1 MQENNFITMTHNTLT
16 KNDRREF
23 LRKTFSSCA
32 FCCFAAPILLGSD
45 KKLHSIASNQ
55 QHKFQMDS
63 GMTMQQ
69 VYNFAFKENYIPAM
83 KNLMMQIGKEKFLE
97 MLKKSS
103 EMVYEGDEDTY
114 FKNKERTLKTWSD
127 FSKKLMKDWD
137 NSLTGEILTDT
148 ENVLEIKYTECLYA
162 KTFREA
168 DAGDI
173 GYVALCYQDYPWTKQ
188 FNPNLKLIREK
199 TLMQGDDCCHF
210 KWTMET

>member
-1 MQENNFITMTHNTLT
+1 MKDNALI

-32 FCCFAAPILLGSD
+32 FCCFASPIAFGSD
-45 KKLHSIASNQ
+45 ENNPISLIQK
-55 QHKFQMDS
+55 HKFESDS

-69 VYNFAFKENYIPAM
+69 VFNFAFRGNYIPVM
-83 KNLMMQIGKEKFLE
+83 KNLMKQIGKENFLE

-103 EMVYEGDEDTY
+103 EMQYESDEDAY

-137 NSLTGEILTDT
+137 NRLTGEILTDT

-173 GYVALCYQDYPWTKQ
+173 GYAALCYGDYPWTKQ
-188 FNPNLKLIREK
+188 FNPKLKLIREK

-210 KWTMET
+210 KWIMET

>member
-1 MQENNFITMTHNTLT
+1 MKNNALA

-32 FCCFAAPILLGSD
+32 FCCFAAPIGFGSD
-45 KKLHSIASNQ
+45 RIYPNTSDQK
-55 QHKFQMDS
+55 HKFESDS

-69 VYNFAFKENYIPAM
+69 VYNFAFKENYIPVM
-83 KNLMMQIGKEKFLE
+83 KNLMKQIGKENFLE

-103 EMVYEGDEDTY
+103 EMQYESDENSY

-127 FSKKLMKDWD
+127 FSKKVIENMR
-137 NSLTGEILTDT
+137 NEVTGEILADNET
-148 ENVLEIKYTECLYA
+148 VLEAKYTECLYA

-173 GYVALCYQDYPWTKQ
+173 GYAAICYQDYPWTKQ
-188 FNPNLKLIREK
+188 FNPKLKLIREK

-210 KWTMET
+210 KWIMET

>member
-1 MQENNFITMTHNTLT
+1 MKDDALI
-16 KNDRREF
+16 KNGRREF

-32 FCCFAAPILLGSD
+32 FCCFAVPIAFGSD
-45 KKLHSIASNQ
+45 EIDPITTDQK
-55 QHKFQMDS
+55 HKFESDS

-69 VYNFAFKENYIPAM
+69 IYNFAFKENYIPAM
-83 KNLMMQIGKEKFLE
+83 KNLMKQIGKEKFLE

-103 EMVYEGDEDTY
+103 EMLYEINEDAY

-127 FSKKLMKDWD
+127 FSKKLIENMS
-137 NSLTGEILTDT
+137 NVLTGEILNDN
-148 ENVLEIKYTECLYA
+148 ENVLETKYTECLYA
-162 KTFREA
+162 KTFIEA

-173 GYVALCYQDYPWTKQ
+173 GYAALCYQDYPWTKQ

-210 KWTMET
+210 KWIMET

>member
-1 MQENNFITMTHNTLT
+1 MKDDALN

-32 FCCFAAPILLGSD
+32 FCCFAAPIAFGSD
-45 KKLHSIASNQ
+45 RINPITSDQK
-55 QHKFQMDS
+55 HKFESDS

-69 VYNFAFKENYIPAM
+69 VFNFAFKENYIPAM
-83 KNLMMQIGKEKFLE
+83 KNLMKQIGKENFLE

-103 EMVYEGDEDTY
+103 EMQYEGDENAY

-148 ENVLEIKYTECLYA
+148 DNVLEIKYTECLYA

-168 DAGDI
+168 DAADI
-173 GYVALCYQDYPWTKQ
+173 GYAALCYGDYPWTKQ

-199 TLMQGDDCCHF
+199 TLMQGDDYCHF
-210 KWTMET
+210 KWVMET

>member
-1 MQENNFITMTHNTLT
+1 M
-16 KNDRREF
+16 KNDALIKNNRREF

-32 FCCFAAPILLGSD
+32 FCCFASPFTFASD
-45 KKLHSIASNQ
+45 RINLITSDQK
-55 QHKFQMDS
+55 HKFESDS

-69 VYNFAFKENYIPAM
+69 VYNYAFKENYIPVM
-83 KNLMMQIGKEKFLE
+83 KNLMKQIGKENFLE

-103 EMVYEGDEDTY
+103 SMLYESDENTY

-127 FSKKLMKDWD
+127 FSKKLIENMS
-137 NSLTGEILTDT
+137 NVLTGEILTDT

-162 KTFREA
+162 KTFQEA

-173 GYVALCYQDYPWTKQ
+173 GYASLCYQDYPWTKQ

-199 TLMQGDDCCHF
+199 TLMQGHDCCHF
-210 KWTMET
+210 KWVMET

>member
-1 MQENNFITMTHNTLT
+1 MKNDAST

-23 LRKTFSSCA
+23 LIKTFYSCA
-32 FCCFAAPILLGSD
+32 FCCIASSKLFGSD
-45 KKLHSIASNQ
+45 KKLHQIVSGQ
-55 QHKFQMDS
+55 QHKFESDS
-63 GMTMQQ
+63 GMTIQQ

-83 KNLMMQIGKEKFLE
+83 KNLMKQIGREKFLD

-103 EMVYEGDEDTY
+103 EMLYESNEDAY

-127 FSKKLMKDWD
+127 FSKKLMKNWD
-137 NSLTGEILTDT
+137 NILTGEILTDT
-148 ENVLEIKYTECLYA
+148 ENELEIKYTECLYA

-173 GYVALCYQDYPWTKQ
+173 GYAALCYQDYPWTKQ

-199 TLMQGDDCCHF
+199 TLMQGYDCCHF
-210 KWTMET
+210 KWIMKT

>member
-1 MQENNFITMTHNTLT
+1 MKDDALI

-32 FCCFAAPILLGSD
+32 FCCFAAHIAFGSD
-45 KKLHSIASNQ
+45 EFNPITTNQ
-55 QHKFQMDS
+55 KHKFESDS
-63 GMTMQQ
+63 GMSMQQ
-69 VYNFAFKENYIPAM
+69 VYDFAFRENYIPAM
-83 KNLMMQIGKEKFLE
+83 KNLMKQIGKEKFLE

-103 EMVYEGDEDTY
+103 EMQYESDENAY

-137 NSLTGEILTDT
+137 NILTGEILTDT
-148 ENVLEIKYTECLYA
+148 ENVLEIKYTECLCA

-173 GYVALCYQDYPWTKQ
+173 GYAALCYQDYPWTKQ

-199 TLMQGDDCCHF
+199 TLMEGDDCCHF
-210 KWTMET
+210 KWIMET

>member
-1 MQENNFITMTHNTLT
+1 MKDDALN

-32 FCCFAAPILLGSD
+32 FCCFAAPIAFGSD
-45 KKLHSIASNQ
+45 RINPITSDQK
-55 QHKFQMDS
+55 HKFESDS

-69 VYNFAFKENYIPAM
+69 VFNFAFKENYIPAM
-83 KNLMMQIGKEKFLE
+83 KNLMKQIERENFLE

-103 EMVYEGDEDTY
+103 EMQYETDENAY

-148 ENVLEIKYTECLYA
+148 DNVLEIKYTECLYA

-168 DAGDI
+168 DAADI
-173 GYVALCYQDYPWTKQ
+173 GYAALCYGDYPWTKQ

-199 TLMQGDDCCHF
+199 TLMQGDDYCHF
-210 KWTMET
+210 KWVMET

>member
-1 MQENNFITMTHNTLT
+1 MKDDALN

-32 FCCFAAPILLGSD
+32 LCSFAAPIAFGSD
-45 KKLHSIASNQ
+45 RINPITSDQK
-55 QHKFQMDS
+55 HKFESDS

-69 VYNFAFKENYIPAM
+69 VFNFAFKENYIPAM
-83 KNLMMQIGKEKFLE
+83 KNLMKQIGCEDFLE

-103 EMVYEGDEDTY
+103 EMQYENDENAY

-148 ENVLEIKYTECLYA
+148 DNVLEIKYTECLYA

-168 DAGDI
+168 DAADI
-173 GYVALCYQDYPWTKQ
+173 GYAALCYGDYPWTKQ

-199 TLMQGDDCCHF
+199 TLMQGDDYCHF
-210 KWTMET
+210 KWVMET